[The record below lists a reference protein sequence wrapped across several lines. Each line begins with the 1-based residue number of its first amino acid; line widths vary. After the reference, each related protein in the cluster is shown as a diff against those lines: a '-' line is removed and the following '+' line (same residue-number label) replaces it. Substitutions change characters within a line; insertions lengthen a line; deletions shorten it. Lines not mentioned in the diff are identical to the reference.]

1 MEKRNSHQAADDHN
15 LTFAIKMQLNIFF
28 PGLIFH
34 YTYTRKLFP
43 EKKILEMEVPHVERG
58 LLGRFEQDSSSI

>member
-15 LTFAIKMQLNIFF
+15 LTFAIEMQLNIFF
-28 PGLIFH
+28 SR
-34 YTYTRKLFP
+34 TDFP
-43 EKKILEMEVPHVERG
+43 LYLHTQIIPWKKILGMEVPHVEMG